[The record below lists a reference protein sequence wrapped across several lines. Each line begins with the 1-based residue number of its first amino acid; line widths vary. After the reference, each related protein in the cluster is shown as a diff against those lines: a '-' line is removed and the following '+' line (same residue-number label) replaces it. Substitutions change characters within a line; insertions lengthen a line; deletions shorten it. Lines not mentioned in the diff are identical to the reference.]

1 MNLNNMKV
9 GTRLALGFA
18 LILVLL
24 VAVAVVGILRMAQ
37 IQDRLDH
44 VVSVSNVSTG
54 LVIEMRN
61 NVNDRLQSLRVLT
74 LMVDPADMEP
84 EIAKFKAETA
94 KYDETQRKLSTLFA
108 ANGNET
114 EKALLAQIKEHAAAA
129 MPAIGRAT
137 ELCLAANVMDAT
149 RVMVREV
156 RPVQRKWP

>member
-74 LMVDPADMEP
+74 LMADPAGSP
-84 EIAKFKAETA
+84 SS
-94 KYDETQRKLSTLFA
+94 RNRPPSTTKRSA
-108 ANGNET
+108 S
-114 EKALLAQIKEHAAAA
+114 
-129 MPAIGRAT
+129 
-137 ELCLAANVMDAT
+137 
-149 RVMVREV
+149 
-156 RPVQRKWP
+156 

>member
-44 VVSVSNVSTG
+44 VISVSNVSTS

-84 EIAKFKAETA
+84 EIAKFKEETV
-94 KYDETQRKLSTLFA
+94 KYDEAQGKLSVLFA
-108 ANGNET
+108 ANGNDT
-114 EKALLAQIKEHAAAA
+114 EKALLAQIKEQASAA
-129 MPAIGRAT
+129 MPAIDR
-137 ELCLAANVMDAT
+137 
-149 RVMVREV
+149 
-156 RPVQRKWP
+156 